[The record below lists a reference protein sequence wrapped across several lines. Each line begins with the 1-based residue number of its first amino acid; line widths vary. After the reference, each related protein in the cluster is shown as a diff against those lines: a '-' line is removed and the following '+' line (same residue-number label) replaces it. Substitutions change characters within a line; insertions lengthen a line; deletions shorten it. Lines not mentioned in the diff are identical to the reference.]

1 MCENFVASVEL
12 NQEPGLK
19 FQQGKWA
26 KQRATNQ
33 LPSIL
38 THKLSAH
45 HFPSSISP

>member
-26 KQRATNQ
+26 KQKGNQ
-33 LPSIL
+33 SVTLNFN
-38 THKLSAH
+38 T
-45 HFPSSISP
+45 